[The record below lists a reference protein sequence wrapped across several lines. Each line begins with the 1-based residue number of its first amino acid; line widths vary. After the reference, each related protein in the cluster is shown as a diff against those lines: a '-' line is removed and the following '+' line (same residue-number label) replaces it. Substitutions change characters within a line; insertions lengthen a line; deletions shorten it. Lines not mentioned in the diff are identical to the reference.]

1 MRKSY
6 TLEVQV
12 DPETGDQ
19 ILEFPDQLM
28 EEAGWKAGDT
38 IQWIDNGNGSWT
50 LRKMMV
56 PEDGVEHT
64 EQYYDTERNR

>member
-1 MRKSY
+1 MRY

-19 ILEFPDQLM
+19 ILEFPDSLM
-28 EEAGWKAGDT
+28 EEAGWKEGDT
-38 IQWIDNGNGSWT
+38 IEWVDNKDGSWT
-50 LRKMMV
+50 LRKLLV

-64 EQYYDTERNR
+64 AAYYDTERNR